1 MKAGDM
7 KDAGC
12 CTGHDVPSGTPES
25 DLERGFSKADTKEQS
40 PYIEDFVEQSRGFLT
55 RPGGWER

>member
-1 MKAGDM
+1 MKSGDM

-12 CTGHDVPSGTPES
+12 CTGHDVPSGTPS
-25 DLERGFSKADTKEQS
+25 ADLERGFSKQDEKEA
-40 PYIEDFVEQSRGFLT
+40 PYTEAFVEQSRGFLT